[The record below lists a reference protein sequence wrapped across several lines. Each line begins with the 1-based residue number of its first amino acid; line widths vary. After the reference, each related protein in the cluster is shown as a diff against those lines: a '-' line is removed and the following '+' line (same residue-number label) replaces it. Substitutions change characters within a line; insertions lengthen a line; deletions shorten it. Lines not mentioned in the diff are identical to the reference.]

1 MLIRFARAALA
12 GSLLLGSAVTSGQAA
27 TPKDVFVMASDLTT
41 FITFDPAAA
50 NESFPNELLRQMC
63 TPLLSLDH
71 QDPSKVVAGIA
82 ETWSNSPD
90 GKTWTFSIRRGMV
103 FASGKPVTSSSVA
116 WSMRR
121 SMKLNLVTASLMRDW
136 GLSSP
141 DQIATPDD
149 HTLVITLTK
158 ELAPSITPFAFT
170 NHRLGAALD
179 ADTVMAHEKDGD
191 LGAGWLNTNVACYGP
206 YRLNTLRAQEVV
218 ILEGHPKFWSGAPA
232 MKRIIVRH
240 VPEPGAQR
248 LLLEKN
254 DIDYAKSVEASS
266 LAAMVA
272 NPDLRFQFKP
282 RLDSV
287 YLALNQKDPVLTNP
301 KVIEAFRYLIDYQGL
316 SETVQKGRAEIRQSF
331 VPAGVFGALPKGED
345 PYRLDIAKAKALL
358 AEAGYGDGF
367 KKTILTMTNYP
378 FPDLAQNLQ
387 QNAAKA
393 GVTLEVRTMATAQ
406 LYTLMRSRDFQMLM
420 AVYDYDYPDAND
432 MALRMAYNPDNS
444 DAAKATN
451 FLAWRAAWAPGAWF
465 KEQVETAQRERDPA
479 KRTALYAELQRR
491 HMQESPI
498 IGIFQRLG
506 AMALHKRVKRFDY
519 NGAEIFYDTIQKD

>member
-1 MLIRFARAALA
+1 MLRRLTRAALA
-12 GSLLLGSAVTSGQAA
+12 GSFLLGLAVAPGQAA

-71 QDPSKVVAGIA
+71 KDPSKVVAGIA
-82 ETWSNSPD
+82 ETWSSSPD
-90 GKTWTFSIRRGMV
+90 GKTWTFALRRGMV
-103 FASGKPVTSSSVA
+103 FPSGNAVTSSSIA
-116 WSMRR
+116 WAMRR
-121 SMKLNLVTASLMRDW
+121 SIKLNLVSASLMRDW
-136 GLSSP
+136 GLTSP

-149 HTLVITLTK
+149 HTLVITLAK
-158 ELAPSITPFAFT
+158 DLAPSVTPFAFT
-170 NHRLGAALD
+170 NHRMGSALD
-179 ADTVMAHEKDGD
+179 RDTIMAREKDGD

-206 YRLNTLRAQEVV
+206 YRLNTLRAQEVA
-218 ILEGHPKFWSGAPA
+218 ILEANPTYWKGAPA

-272 NPDLRFQFKP
+272 NPELRFQFQP

-287 YLALNQKDPVLTNP
+287 YLALNQKDPILSNP

-316 SETVQKGRAEIRQSF
+316 KETVQKGRAEIRQSF

-358 AEAGYGDGF
+358 TEAGYGDGF
-367 KKTILTMTNYP
+367 KKTVLTMTNYP
-378 FPDLAQNLQ
+378 FPDLAQNFQ
-387 QNAAKA
+387 QNAAKV
-393 GVTLEVRTMATAQ
+393 GVTLDIRTMATAQ

-451 FLAWRAAWAPGAWF
+451 FLAWRAAWAPDAWF
-465 KEQVETAQRERDPA
+465 KQQVEAAQVERDPA

-491 HMQESPI
+491 HMREAPI

-506 AMALHKRVKRFDY
+506 AMALHKRVKRFEY
-519 NGAEIFYDTIQKD
+519 NGSEFFYDTIEKE